1 MIGTS
6 ALAIIVIALAGAIIA
21 ALGYAVR
28 VVREASSVEISNVGS
43 EE

>member
-21 ALGYAVR
+21 AIGYAVH
-28 VVREASSVEISNVGS
+28 VARESVDFDISNAGS

>member
-21 ALGYAVR
+21 AFGYAVH
-28 VVREASSVEISNVGS
+28 VARECSEFDPQNVGS